1 MLGVRGSTLISFNDQ
16 GLISEEELTIAKA
29 IKETYSEVL
38 TRKGEEAKHVVLTGK
53 PGTGK
58 TWLAQELVK
67 YSVSEE
73 GSFYMSLW
81 ISLNHDD
88 DSIHQSIA
96 RQLSIPTRAD
106 VWEDDDPVSDNDKKV
121 DRYPYVDTK
130 IWESRPD
137 PKETDL
143 KQKVVQKLA
152 EKIKKMQSSKQ
163 TFLLLVLDSDER
175 VVKNGE
181 CSYNYNNIMDKL
193 FDLGTDLQKYIGNNA
208 EFFSVKVL
216 ITARE
221 VERHM
226 STDKSR
232 VVKVK
237 PLSGEEAEKFLKERL
252 RNDPKKFD
260 KFNYGA
266 IKNRKEVL
274 PIQIIMLAEAL
285 NRIQQQGSEAL
296 ERALDAAN
304 NILQHAREDDPI
316 PFLHFIYENLPKD
329 DDCMIDC
336 FWHCWK
342 FLGNHGSVHYNEL
355 ITHWMLEGHLDL
367 SVGLKNAYDKGYNIM
382 MKLIDHGML
391 KMQGGNLIGF
401 EGATLQ
407 LIKPESNVTLEDLS
421 DRGLFHTSK
430 LGLANVLEGDSGKVF
445 KRMAPIEGMM
455 KTVRV
460 HEEPIS
466 SLLIDGSRLC
476 REVPQKFFQSMQ
488 NLQVLSLFQ
497 PRLKSLPKSISEMEN
512 LVVLVLRDCSLLN
525 DVKGIEKLKKLIVLE
540 ISGAPFLKEI
550 EEVVFENLSELRIIN
565 LSALG
570 IESLP
575 PSLSSLTQV
584 RRLILRDCSSL
595 KALPKLANFKE
606 LEVID
611 LSGSSSLGKIQ
622 EKCFKSFTKLQVI
635 NFSGT
640 KLEKLPIVQTLEH
653 LRLLLV
659 KGCDQLSGLRFM
671 KHLKSLK
678 VLDVSGCTRIKE
690 IYFDCFDEV
699 TQYLRILDLSETEIR
714 FLPDYLGKHL
724 CELRLKNCHKLQ
736 RLPSTKDLKDLEFLD
751 LSNCSTLQNFP
762 EGFFENL
769 TILHSLNLSN
779 TKVEIPQ
786 SISQLQNLHRLFLK
800 HCQFKTLPEFNK
812 FTSLIELDLSN
823 CDKLESLPS
832 LKDNELLE
840 IINLSS
846 CKLLSK
852 LDESFQ
858 HMSRLQEL
866 NLSDTQISC
875 LPSLPAKPSKL
886 RSLILHNCIKL
897 EKPPEFG
904 TLTRLEQLD
913 LRGTTSLKSED
924 IKVESLNHLTQL
936 QTLKLSKIPKDM
948 KFSELTGLH
957 KALHVLDLSGEKEV
971 ESLSSLDGFTNLREL
986 LLGGCSS
993 LTRLESLES
1002 LSNLEVLDL
1011 SGTKLENVR
1020 EKILE
1025 LTQLKRLHLPEKAI
1039 EELKPNP
1046 EKETEEMNQGNV
1058 NFPPLE
1064 LKFDRCCIS
1073 KPSEIP
1079 EEDKKPSE
1087 IPEKDK
1093 KPSQVVLMH
1102 GTEIF
1107 ESLKKDPALLDRIK
1121 QSTWIVSPA
1130 HSSKTQGQSEDNYGD
1145 SRRLIFGE
1153 IYSKIRKLP
1162 AATDGQ
1168 FLEIQGFDEFPK
1180 DIEVVLERAKYIML
1194 VENQFLKNLSDLQ
1207 SSSLKNMKGCWLER
1221 CTEMERI
1228 FAKADVE
1235 IGENLEILWISNLPK
1250 LNSLCNADLPSMS
1263 FANLKQLYIDCCPTL
1278 ETVFSLSQL
1287 PEKLEILQIM
1297 FCDKL
1302 KTLFGAKDSVTS
1314 EVQATSSTS
1323 KEAQTP
1329 SSSKSLPKKE
1339 TSAGKEETAKPTSS
1353 NKNSPKKETST
1364 GKEESADKKVQAT
1377 TPADKKE
1384 ETSKG
1389 LPKKEASS
1397 AGKEVQAKALTS
1409 KEESADKKVQATTP
1423 TDKKMQTI
1431 SSTNLKFLHISYCPM
1446 LETVFS
1452 SAQLPKTLESL
1463 QIKFCGKLKS
1473 LSDQNLINSELP
1485 NLHTLHLLELPGWT
1499 APSIEPIFN
1508 KSILKDVKVSP
1519 NIPGGKILMLKNA
1532 STGADQN

>member
-1 MLGVRGSTLISFNDQ
+1 MADNKVDGEISNELQSNVTKEVQEQPKTSDHDKKP
-16 GLISEEELTIAKA
+16 EEKLTIAEA
-29 IKETYSEVL
+29 IKERVKEISKVL
-38 TRKGEEAKHVVLTGK
+38 GEEAVPVVLNGQ

-67 YSVSEE
+67 YSVGAK

-106 VWEDDDPVSDNDKKV
+106 VWEDDDPAGDDDKTKKV
-121 DRYPYVDTK
+121 DPYVDTK
-130 IWESRPD
+130 IWESSV

-143 KQKVVQKLA
+143 KHKVMEKLK
-152 EKIKKMQSSKQ
+152 EKIMKMQISKKTSDESKQ

-175 VVKNGE
+175 VVRNRE
-181 CSYNYNNIMDKL
+181 RSYTYNNIVDKL
-193 FDLGTDLQKYIGNNA
+193 FHLETLHEYIGNHA
-208 EFFSVKVL
+208 EIFSSFKVL
-216 ITARE
+216 ITTRE
-221 VERHM
+221 GHMVDRSRAVE
-226 STDKSR
+226 
-232 VVKVK
+232 VK
-237 PLSGEEAEKFLKERL
+237 PFSGEEAEMFLKESL
-252 RNDPKKFD
+252 RND

-266 IKNRKEVL
+266 IKKRKEVL

-296 ERALDAAN
+296 ERAFDAIN

-316 PFLHFIYENLPKD
+316 PLLHFIYENLPKD

-367 SVGLKNAYDKGYNIM
+367 SVGLKNAYDKGYNII

-401 EGATLQ
+401 EGATLKP
-407 LIKPESNVTLEDLS
+407 IKPESKLTLEDLS
-421 DRGLFHTSK
+421 YRGLFHTSK
-430 LGLANVLEGDSGKVF
+430 LGLANVLEGESGKVF

-460 HEEPIS
+460 QGEPIS

-476 REVPQKFFQSMQ
+476 REVPQTFFQSMQ
-488 NLQVLSLFQ
+488 KLQVLSLFQ
-497 PRLKSLPKSISEMEN
+497 PRLKSLPESISEMEN

-525 DVKGIEKLKKLIVLE
+525 DVRGIEKLKKLIVLE
-540 ISGAPFLKEI
+540 ISGAPFLKVI

-575 PSLSSLTQV
+575 PSLSSLTEV
-584 RRLILRDCSSL
+584 RRLILRNCSSL

-622 EKCFKSFTKLQVI
+622 EKCFKSFKNLQVI

-640 KLEKLPIVQTLEH
+640 KLEKLPIVQTLNH

-671 KHLKSLK
+671 KHLPSLK

-724 CELRLKNCHKLQ
+724 CELRLKDCHKLQ

-751 LSNCSTLQNFP
+751 LSNCSTLQDFP

-769 TILHSLNLSN
+769 TSLHSLNLSN

-786 SISQLQNLHRLFLK
+786 SLSQLQNLHHLFLK

-823 CDKLESLPS
+823 CVNLESLPS
-832 LKDNELLE
+832 LKDNKLLE

-858 HMSRLQEL
+858 HMSWLQEL

-875 LPSLPAKPSKL
+875 LPSLPEPSKL

-897 EKPPEFG
+897 EKPPKFE

-913 LRGTTSLKSED
+913 LRGTTSLKLED
-924 IKVESLNHLTQL
+924 IKAESLNHLTQL
-936 QTLKLSKIPKDM
+936 KTLKLSKIAQDM

-957 KALHVLDLSGEKEV
+957 KTLHVLDLSGEKEAQ
-971 ESLSSLDGFTNLREL
+971 SLSSLDSLSNLREL

-993 LTRLESLES
+993 LTRLESLKS
-1002 LSNLEVLDL
+1002 LSHLEVLDL

-1025 LTQLKRLHLPEKAI
+1025 LTKLKRLHLPEKAI

-1079 EEDKKPSE
+1079 EG
-1087 IPEKDK
+1087 DK

-1107 ESLKKDPALLDRIK
+1107 KSLKEKPELLEKIK
-1121 QSTWIVSPA
+1121 QSTWIISPA

-1145 SRRLIFGE
+1145 SRRLIFGD

-1180 DIEVVLERAKYIML
+1180 DIEVVLERAKYIVL
-1194 VENQFLKNLSDLQ
+1194 VENQFLKNLCDLQ
-1207 SSSLKNMKGCWLER
+1207 SSSLKNMRGCWLER

-1235 IGENLEILWISNLPK
+1235 IGKSLEILWISNLPK
-1250 LNSLCNADLPSMS
+1250 LKNLCNADLPSMS
-1263 FANLKQLYIDCCPTL
+1263 FANLKQLYIDCCPML
-1278 ETVFSLSQL
+1278 ETVFSLTQL

-1323 KEAQTP
+1323 KEAQAP
-1329 SSSKSLPKKE
+1329 SSSKNLPKKE
-1339 TSAGKEETAKPTSS
+1339 TSAGKEESAKPTSS
-1353 NKNSPKKETST
+1353 SKNLPKKETST
-1364 GKEESADKKVQAT
+1364 GKEVQAKASTSKEESADKKVQAT

-1384 ETSKG
+1384 ETSR
-1389 LPKKEASS
+1389 
-1397 AGKEVQAKALTS
+1397 TS
-1409 KEESADKKVQATTP
+1409 
-1423 TDKKMQTI
+1423 TDMKMQTI
-1431 SSTNLKFLHISYCPM
+1431 SSTNLKYLHISNCPM

-1452 SAQLPKTLESL
+1452 SVQLPETLESL

-1499 APSIEPIFN
+1499 APSIEPTFN

-1519 NIPGGKILMLKNA
+1519 NIPGGESLMSKNA